1 MCRLAYD
8 VMLSGRTPIPLA
20 KGLRQGMKKSL
31 IERGTEVFWA
41 GAVRQL
47 LRAEPDVLD

>member
-1 MCRLAYD
+1 MCKLAYD
-8 VMLSGRTPIPLA
+8 VMLSGRSPIPLG

-31 IERGTEVFWA
+31 IERGSEVFWN

-47 LRAEPDVLD
+47 LRTEPEVLD